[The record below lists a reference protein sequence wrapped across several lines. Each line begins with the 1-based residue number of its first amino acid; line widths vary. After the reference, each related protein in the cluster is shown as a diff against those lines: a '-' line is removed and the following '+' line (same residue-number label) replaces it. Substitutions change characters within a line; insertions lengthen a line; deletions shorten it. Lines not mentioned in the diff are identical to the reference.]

1 MNEVA
6 SENLLLLGK
15 VIRPHGLTG
24 LLRIKSYA
32 QSEDSFLNPE
42 IIYLKTTSGETHEH
56 RIESLKPHKTIFL
69 MKLKEVNSIK
79 EAEYYKGSEILIG
92 KDFLSPKS
100 EGEYFFYELIGL
112 EVYLDRGE
120 YIGTIKDVIST
131 RSNDVYVVREGKR
144 EVLIPAIQE
153 VVQEIDLTTGKM
165 IISEMEGL
173 LD

>member
-1 MNEVA
+1 MSEVA
-6 SENLLLLGK
+6 SGNLLLLGK

-69 MKLKEVNSIK
+69 MKLREINSIK
-79 EAEYYKGSEILIG
+79 EAEYYSGSEILIG
-92 KDFLSPKS
+92 REFLSPKS

-131 RSNDVYVVREGKR
+131 RSNDVYVVRDGER

-153 VVQEIDLTTGKM
+153 VVQEIDLTNRKM
-165 IISEMEGL
+165 IITEMEGL